1 MLALHFMR
9 KKLLIQHL
17 LSLTLGG
24 CIYLFFRSDT
34 LLMFDWVEKLLPSK
48 SLEAIRTYTLPINK
62 DLPGWVIYS
71 LPDGLWI
78 SSYVFLMFSI
88 WGESLSAKSI
98 IWLLLIPIAAML
110 SEFGQLIDIIP
121 GTFDPLDLIC
131 YMIGFCLPA
140 LLIVKYNKSKHIQ
153 HEKNNF

>member
-1 MLALHFMR
+1 MR
-9 KKLLIQHL
+9 KLLITIHL
-17 LSLTLGG
+17 VTLTIGG

-34 LLMFDWVEKLLPSK
+34 LVMFNWVDTI
-48 SLEAIRTYTLPINK
+48 SLSNILEILRNYTLPVREN
-62 DLPGWVIYS
+62 LPNWLVYS

-88 WGESLSAKSI
+88 WGETLSGKSI

-110 SEFGQLIDIIP
+110 SEFGQLIHIIP

-131 YMIGFCLPA
+131 YMIGFYLPS
-140 LLIVKYNKSKHIQ
+140 LFIFKYNKSK
-153 HEKNNF
+153 N